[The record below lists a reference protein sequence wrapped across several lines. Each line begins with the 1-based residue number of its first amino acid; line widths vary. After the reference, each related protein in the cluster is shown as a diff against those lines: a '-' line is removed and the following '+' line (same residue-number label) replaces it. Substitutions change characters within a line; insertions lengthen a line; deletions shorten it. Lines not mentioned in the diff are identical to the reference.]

1 LIFFL
6 SKGNP
11 LDLEGILVK
20 GPGETKKIVKESK
33 EQFSQ
38 KASMI
43 IV

>member
-1 LIFFL
+1 LIFF
-6 SKGNP
+6 SKGKP

-20 GPGETKKIVKESK
+20 GPGETKKTVKESK

>member
-11 LDLEGILVK
+11 LDLEGIFK
-20 GPGETKKIVKESK
+20 GPGETKKTVKESK